1 MTLSLAALFALS
13 VACDV
18 SGQIAFK
25 RGADRLPVPQAG
37 AALAFAR
44 ALVCEPRLLLGLA
57 IYAVEFIVWTRILAL
72 VPLNMAFPIAS
83 LNILGIAVASRIW
96 LGEPMGPRHYAG
108 AVLVTAGV
116 ALVATGL

>member
-1 MTLSLAALFALS
+1 MTAGLIALFAVS
-13 VACDV
+13 VFCDV

-25 RGADRLPVPQAG
+25 RGADRLPDFAPG
-37 AALAFAR
+37 APLRFAFA
-44 ALVCEPRLLLGLA
+44 LVSEPLLVLGLA
-57 IYAVEFIVWTRILAL
+57 IYAVELLVWTRILAQ
-72 VPLNMAFPIAS
+72 VPLNIAFPIAS

-96 LGEPMGPRHYAG
+96 LDEPMGPRQYAG